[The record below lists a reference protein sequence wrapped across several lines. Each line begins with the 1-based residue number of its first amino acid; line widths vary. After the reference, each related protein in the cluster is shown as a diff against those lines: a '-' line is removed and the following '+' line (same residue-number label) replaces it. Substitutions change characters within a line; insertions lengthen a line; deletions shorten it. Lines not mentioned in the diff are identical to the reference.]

1 MDDKRAKDL
10 DEQLKAAR
18 ADFNEEHKPAN
29 PEGADTGSGSNIG
42 YEFLAYVISG
52 GLIGYVI
59 DYFVGTLPWGLI
71 LFIILGFVGGVYR
84 ANDRMKNS
92 D

>member
-1 MDDKRAKDL
+1 MDDPRGKEL
-10 DEQLKAAR
+10 DKQIKAAR
-18 ADFNEEHKPAN
+18 AEYKEDYEPQQT
-29 PEGADTGSGSNIG
+29 EGIETGSGSNIG

-59 DYFVGTLPWGLI
+59 DYFARTLPWGLI

-84 ANDRMKNS
+84 ANERMKNS

>member
-1 MDDKRAKDL
+1 MDDPRGKEL
-10 DEQLKAAR
+10 DKQIKAAR
-18 ADFNEEHKPAN
+18 AEYKEDYEPAQT
-29 PEGADTGSGSNIG
+29 EGIETGSGSNIG

-52 GLIGYVI
+52 GLIGYAI
-59 DYFVGTLPWGLI
+59 DYFAGTLPWGLI

-84 ANDRMKNS
+84 ANERMKNS